1 MWING
6 FSGNATDSFSGH
18 NGSEFST
25 VDNINDRAPKCCPC
39 ARAYGGGWWFHRY
52 VWDFWLVDIAEQPI
66 KRLEISKNVL
76 QKGKNMISRVF
87 FRTPKMTFFSLQLFR
102 IQSQWWISRK
112 PFGQWLLSWHY
123 LGIMARRLFPEVI
136 KNDDTVKSFSKHMK
150 K

>member
-1 MWING
+1 MLLIHFRDIMVLNFQQWTISTIEPQNVAPVLGHMEAVGG
-6 FSGNATDSFSGH
+6 FIGTYETSDWLTLRNSQSK
-18 NGSEFST
+18 GSKFRKT
-25 VDNINDRAPKCCPC
+25 FYKKAKI
-39 ARAYGGGWWFHRY
+39 WFHE
-52 VWDFWLVDIAEQPI
+52 F
-66 KRLEISKNVL
+66 
-76 QKGKNMISRVF
+76 F